1 MKKLFVCASA
11 LCLFTI
17 GASAQVKKSTTPAA
31 NKGRFMIKGGV
42 NLANISVTDNGR
54 VSDANMLT
62 SFHAGIGADLP
73 LSEGL
78 SIQPSLL
85 FTGKGAKTEEG
96 SSTSTT
102 YYLKSTSNPFYLEL
116 PVNLVG
122 KIPLSEYTR
131 IYVGAGP
138 YVAMGIAGKNKV
150 DSKIAGFS
158 SHSEQ
163 NIVYSNDNPFTR
175 PEENGGYG
183 KLKRFDYGLNAVAG
197 LDFNKFAIGA
207 GYGYGLAKIN
217 SNTSNNANDKGKH
230 RVLSFS
236 LAVKL

>member
-1 MKKLFVCASA
+1 MKE
-11 LCLFTI
+11 
-17 GASAQVKKSTTPAA
+17 TTSG
-31 NKGRFMIKGGV
+31 NKGGFLIKGGV
-42 NLANISVTDNGR
+42 NLANVSVTDNGR
-54 VSDANMLT
+54 VNEANVLT
-62 SFHAGIGADLP
+62 TFHVGIGIDAP

-78 SIQPSLL
+78 SLQPSLI
-85 FTGKGAKTEEG
+85 FSGKGTKSEEG
-96 SSTSTT
+96 QSTSNT
-102 YYLKSTSNPFYLEL
+102 YYLKSTSNPFYIEL

-131 IYVGAGP
+131 LYIGAGP
-138 YVAMGIAGKNKV
+138 YAAVGVTGKNKV
-150 DSKIAGFS
+150 EGKIAGFATN
-158 SHSEQ
+158 SEKD
-163 NIVYSNDNPFTR
+163 IVFSDDNPFTR

-207 GYGYGLAKIN
+207 NYGYGFAKIN
-217 SNTSNNANDKGKH
+217 SNTNNNSNDNGKH

>member
-1 MKKLFVCASA
+1 MKKLIVCASA

-17 GASAQVKKSTTPAA
+17 AANAQVKKSTTPAA
-31 NKGRFMIKGGV
+31 NKGSFMIKGGV

-54 VSDANMLT
+54 VNDANMLT

-85 FTGKGAKTEEG
+85 FTGKGSKTQSG
-96 SSTSTT
+96 QPSDLN
-102 YYLKSTSNPFYLEL
+102 YYKATSNPYYLEL

-138 YVAMGIAGKNKV
+138 YAAMGIAGKNKV
-150 DSKIAGFS
+150 EGKFLGAAYSAEGDI
-158 SHSEQ
+158 
-163 NIVYSNDNPFTR
+163 NYSNDNPTTAA
-175 PEENGGYG
+175 EENAGYG

-217 SNTSNNANDKGKH
+217 SNTNNNANDKGKH

>member
-1 MKKLFVCASA
+1 MIMKKLIVSASA
-11 LCLFTI
+11 LCLFAMATN
-17 GASAQVKKSTTPAA
+17 AQVKKSTSS
-31 NKGRFMIKGGV
+31 NKGSFMIKAGV

-54 VSDANMLT
+54 VNSANTLT
-62 SFHAGIGADLP
+62 SFRVGIGGDLP

-78 SIQPSLL
+78 SLQPSLL

-96 SSTSTT
+96 NSASTT

-131 IYVGAGP
+131 IYIGAGP

-150 DSKIAGFS
+150 DSKIAGLS
-158 SHSEQ
+158 SHSERD
-163 NIVYSNDNPFTR
+163 IVYSDDNPFTK

-197 LDFNKFAIGA
+197 LDFNKFTIGA
-207 GYGYGLAKIN
+207 GYGYGLVKIN
-217 SNTSNNANDKGKH
+217 SNTNNNANDEGKH
-230 RVLSFS
+230 RVLNFT
-236 LAVKL
+236 LGIKL